1 MAAAMMSEVAATE
14 MAAME
19 VEVEIGGLPGLDG
32 MVETGFRCGSPLN
45 YIQLSW
51 YSARERSGARGSRRK
66 PFSSQFWLANIW
78 DMLGP

>member
-45 YIQLSW
+45 YIQLSF
-51 YSARERSGARGSRRK
+51 ATTFK
-66 PFSSQFWLANIW
+66 IW
-78 DMLGP
+78 VAGL